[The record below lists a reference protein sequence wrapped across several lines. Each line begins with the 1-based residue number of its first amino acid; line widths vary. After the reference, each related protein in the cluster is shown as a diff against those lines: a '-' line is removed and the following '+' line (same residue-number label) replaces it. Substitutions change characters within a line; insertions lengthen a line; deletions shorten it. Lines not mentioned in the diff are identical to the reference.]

1 MGRNSNSETQDKFKE
16 YLEPLLVSMKV
27 KSVTTEDAERLQK
40 QLEREIRKID
50 RARTGFTHEWTTI
63 RARGRVVIPRTLR
76 NALDLKEGTV
86 LDCHIYPN
94 TQKPRGILL
103 IKER

>member
-1 MGRNSNSETQDKFKE
+1 MPSQIQDKFMD

-40 QLEREIRKID
+40 QFEREIRKID
-50 RARTGFTHEWTTI
+50 RARTGFTHEWTTM

-94 TQKPRGILL
+94 PQKPRGILML
-103 IKER
+103 KEKW